1 MVSSPILINWLMV
14 IWIDVPMTM
23 ILLFAAQA
31 CCMLISEPKN
41 IVCVLILRG
50 VQGRIPLLHFICDG
64 LNYMVKLGFYLLSQ
78 IRWGV

>member
-1 MVSSPILINWLMV
+1 
-14 IWIDVPMTM
+14 MTM

-31 CCMLISEPKN
+31 CCILISEPKN

-50 VQGRIPLLHFICDG
+50 VQERVPLLYFICDC
-64 LNYMVKLGFYLLSQ
+64 LNYMVKLGLYILRQ